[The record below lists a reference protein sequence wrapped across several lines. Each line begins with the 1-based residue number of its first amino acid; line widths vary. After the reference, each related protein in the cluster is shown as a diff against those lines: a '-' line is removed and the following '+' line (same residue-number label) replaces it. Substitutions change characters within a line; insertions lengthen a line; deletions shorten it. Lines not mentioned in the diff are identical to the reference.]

1 MFSQACVKNS
11 VHRRGVVSGRDPP
24 SPGKRSPWA
33 DTPPDG
39 YCSGR
44 YTSYWNAFLLPECLP
59 FLEHVHTILDLDFE
73 LVEGVL
79 LRFALR
85 IVDLSWTLQ
94 RMYIDEILYLSVH
107 VVRMAHTKKTKTACT
122 HDYQHLFNLRLFLW
136 TFRANNF
143 IYIIGLT
150 RNSVLTFVSLE
161 VPIMNNFGRY
171 PIFLIFMALIAV
183 ITRIIVAQSWISIN
197 YNSKPQK

>member
-1 MFSQACVKNS
+1 MRKGNVFTSVCQEFCPQAGC
-11 VHRRGVVSGRDPP
+11 GVWQRPPPPRAEIPLGRHP
-24 SPGKRSPWA
+24 
-33 DTPPDG
+33 PPDG

-94 RMYIDEILYLSVH
+94 RMYIDEIFYLSVH
-107 VVRMAHTKKTKTACT
+107 VVRMAH
-122 HDYQHLFNLRLFLW
+122 QHLFNLRLFLW

-143 IYIIGLT
+143 IYIIELT